1 MTVTGGATYTYS
13 VTPGN
18 YPGEI
23 AMTISDSD
31 GNVLVTLSGISG
43 TGTFDAPAAPAESSS
58 YDWTHGGQLTNIV
71 KFSRGVDALGNPSY
85 AYAKKEDDN
94 TTTVFLTTDISD
106 FAQFSSNATGATGI
120 IGSPVCM
127 EYGSGKLFMGT
138 STGNAYEIGFDG
150 NTITSVLEL
159 HAMAGGES
167 VREAKYDS
175 IQNQWIFEA
184 GEKIFTVVP
193 GTTTAVERYVLP
205 AGAKCMD
212 IAAGDSGVAIIIK
225 RADHSLAPIIA
236 TAGWTEI
243 SSEEAMVASLNSLGV
258 ADFNYNYVMDKWV
271 AANAS
276 GQVLLAQFLTIINN
290 GETPQGEIKI
300 WHEQD

>member
-1 MTVTGGATYTYS
+1 
-13 VTPGN
+13 
-18 YPGEI
+18 
-23 AMTISDSD
+23 
-31 GNVLVTLSGISG
+31 
-43 TGTFDAPAAPAESSS
+43 
-58 YDWTHGGQLTNIV
+58 
-71 KFSRGVDALGNPSY
+71 
-85 AYAKKEDDN
+85 
-94 TTTVFLTTDISD
+94 
-106 FAQFSSNATGATGI
+106 
-120 IGSPVCM
+120 
-127 EYGSGKLFMGT
+127 MGT

-159 HAMAGGES
+159 HSMAGGES

-271 AANAS
+271 AASAS
-276 GQVLLAQFLTIINN
+276 GQVLLADDLFTIL
-290 GETPQGEIKI
+290 GKQRFTATSGIKT
-300 WHEQD
+300 